1 MISPPQPRYSP
12 AVGRELPPHGPS
24 PPHPPTAP
32 RARREPAT
40 PAHGDAT
47 DPGALGVTGELVDIA
62 LAPTGETERVGRYVV
77 RGVLGRGGMGVVY
90 EVEAPGSPTRL
101 ALKTVETRFLELSD
115 GAAAQRF
122 RHEIKVL
129 ERLVH
134 PSIVRLYDAGLA
146 RHPLGYELAY
156 YVMEKLDGD
165 TLVPGIKSGTP
176 YPVDE
181 ALRVA
186 GGLAEALDYLQK
198 NGVLHRD
205 IKPGNVFLET
215 SGRVVLVDF
224 GLARS
229 QEFTRLT
236 LAGQIVGTFSY
247 MSPERLAGQP
257 VDVAADVFAAGV
269 VFFQML
275 TGRHPFGAGTPPE
288 LMAAIHRGVDWPES
302 FARLDRSADLKVL
315 LTAML
320 ALDAR
325 QRPQPALIV
334 ERVRALRQPRRPAGP
349 RHPVP
354 ARTATESLPSGGEH
368 RAGPT
373 VEARPAATVLIDAG
387 PPRPARDPAITARG
401 DERTAPER
409 APISARTAA
418 GGPTW
423 MMFGLAAGSIACLA
437 FTGGL
442 LVGSFAP
449 RPADHVAVDQQ
460 AGQPERADP
469 TTTDGALVGYA
480 ALVSGARDAE
490 SRGDVDETI
499 RLARAA
505 SAVNPA
511 DAELHRILGD
521 AYAKTGASA
530 EAVQHYRRYVAL
542 RPSAPDVDV
551 VRAAIESLS
560 PR

>member
-1 MISPPQPRYSP
+1 M
-12 AVGRELPPHGPS
+12 GRELPPHGAA
-24 PPHPPTAP
+24 PPPASLARP
-32 RARREPAT
+32 RREPSS
-40 PAHGDAT
+40 PAPGDAT
-47 DPGALGVTGELVDIA
+47 DPGALGVAGELVNIT
-62 LAPTGETERVGRYVV
+62 LTPSGETERVGRYAV

-288 LMAAIHRGVDWPES
+288 LMAAIHRGIDWPES
-302 FARLDRSADLKVL
+302 FARLERSADLKPL
-315 LTAML
+315 LTQML

-325 QRPQPALIV
+325 QRPQPAVIV
-334 ERVRALRQPRRPAGP
+334 ERVRALRQSRRGGPA
-349 RHPVP
+349 RAVAP
-354 ARTATESLPSGGEH
+354 ARTGTESLPPTADR

-373 VEARPAATVLIDAG
+373 LEARPAATVLIDAG
-387 PPRPARDPAITARG
+387 PPRSARDPAMGERPAPEHLARV

-409 APISARTAA
+409 AGGDLPRTISARTAA

-423 MMFGLAAGSIACLA
+423 MMFGLASGSIACLA
-437 FTGGL
+437 FTAGL
-442 LVGSFAP
+442 LLGSFAP
-449 RPADHVAVDQQ
+449 RPASHTSPDVAV
-460 AGQPERADP
+460 EP
-469 TTTDGALVGYA
+469 TPDVEPGRPLVGYA

-505 SAVNPA
+505 STVNPA

-521 AYAKTGASA
+521 AYAKSGASA
-530 EAVQHYRRYVAL
+530 EAVQHYSRYVAL
-542 RPSAPDVDV
+542 RPEAADVDV

>member
-1 MISPPQPRYSP
+1 
-12 AVGRELPPHGPS
+12 
-24 PPHPPTAP
+24 
-32 RARREPAT
+32 
-40 PAHGDAT
+40 
-47 DPGALGVTGELVDIA
+47 
-62 LAPTGETERVGRYVV
+62 
-77 RGVLGRGGMGVVY
+77 
-90 EVEAPGSPTRL
+90 
-101 ALKTVETRFLELSD
+101 
-115 GAAAQRF
+115 
-122 RHEIKVL
+122 
-129 ERLVH
+129 
-134 PSIVRLYDAGLA
+134 
-146 RHPLGYELAY
+146 
-156 YVMEKLDGD
+156 
-165 TLVPGIKSGTP
+165 
-176 YPVDE
+176 
-181 ALRVA
+181 VA

-288 LMAAIHRGVDWPES
+288 LMAAIHRGIDWPES
-302 FARLDRSADLKVL
+302 FARLERGAELKAI
-315 LTAML
+315 LTSML

-325 QRPQPALIV
+325 QRPPPAQIV
-334 ERVRALRQPRRPAGP
+334 ERVRALRQPRRAGP
-349 RHPVP
+349 TRSAAPT
-354 ARTATESLPSGGEH
+354 RTATESLPPSGDR

-373 VEARPAATVLIDAG
+373 VEVRPAATVLIDAG
-387 PPRPARDPAITARG
+387 APRLSRDPAVTARI
-401 DERTAPER
+401 DERAVPER
-409 APISARTAA
+409 SSIERPPLPISTRTAA

-442 LVGSFAP
+442 LVGSIAP
-449 RPADHVAVDQQ
+449 RPAEQTPPELEVA
-460 AGQPERADP
+460 GGSPE
-469 TTTDGALVGYA
+469 TTTDGPEWAGYA

-521 AYAKTGASA
+521 AFAKSGAST
-530 EAVQHYRRYVAL
+530 EAVHHYRRYVAL
-542 RPSAPDVDV
+542 RPGAADVDV